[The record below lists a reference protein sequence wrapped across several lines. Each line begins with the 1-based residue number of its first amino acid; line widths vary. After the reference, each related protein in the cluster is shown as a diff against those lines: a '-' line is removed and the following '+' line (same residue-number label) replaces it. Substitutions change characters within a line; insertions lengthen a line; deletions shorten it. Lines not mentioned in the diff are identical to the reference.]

1 MVSQS
6 AGQTRFRTFKYENNG
21 DSSRPTIV
29 VRVIACFQPMDNC
42 QVCCSK
48 NDIIL
53 FFLSHFIS

>member
-42 QVCCSK
+42 QAEYFRH
-48 NDIIL
+48 IL
-53 FFLSHFIS
+53 KPVT